1 MDINDSIVLKSI
13 SEIINTHVEL
23 ALLELI
29 DIT

>member
-1 MDINDSIVLKSI
+1 MDIDNGIVLKGI
-13 SEIINTHVEL
+13 YEIINTHVEL